1 MVFLALMLLV
11 LVLLLARAI
20 RPLVIPADRLH
31 KATFLVLNKAFLE
44 IIVQEYRFSTGF
56 LSQNGISLIDWIF
69 VQPMASG
76 FFKI

>member
-1 MVFLALMLLV
+1 MLLV

-20 RPLVIPADRLH
+20 RTLVIPADRLH

-56 LSQNGISLIDWIF
+56 LSQNGLSLIDWIF